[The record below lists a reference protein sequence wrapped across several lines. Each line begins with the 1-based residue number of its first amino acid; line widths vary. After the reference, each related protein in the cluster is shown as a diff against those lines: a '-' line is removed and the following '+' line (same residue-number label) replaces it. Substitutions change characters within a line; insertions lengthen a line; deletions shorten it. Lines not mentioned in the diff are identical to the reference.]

1 MVTSKVW
8 EEAMKG
14 EWKVEDMKYIKEHL
28 DSIEQ
33 EVAQLRKI
41 AIYRQTVDVDK
52 NRKAWAE
59 LMALSDEISEQWKG
73 PSAVE
78 EIRSQREKR

>member
-1 MVTSKVW
+1 
-8 EEAMKG
+8 MKG
-14 EWKVEDMKYIKEHL
+14 EWQVEDMKYIKEHL

-33 EVAQLRKI
+33 EVVQLRKI
-41 AIYRQTVDVDK
+41 AIYRQTVDIDR
-52 NRKAWAE
+52 NRKTWTE

-78 EIRSQREKR
+78 EIRSQREKC

>member
-1 MVTSKVW
+1 
-8 EEAMKG
+8 MKG

-33 EVAQLRKI
+33 EVVQLRKI
-41 AIYRQTVDVDK
+41 AIYRQTVDIDK
-52 NRKAWAE
+52 NRKTWTE
-59 LMALSDEISEQWKG
+59 LMALSNEISEQWKG

-78 EIRSQREKR
+78 EIRSQREKC

>member
-1 MVTSKVW
+1 
-8 EEAMKG
+8 MKG
-14 EWKVEDMKYIKEHL
+14 EWKMEDMKYLKEHL

-33 EVAQLRKI
+33 EVVQLRKI
-41 AIYRQTVDVDK
+41 TIYKQSVDVDK
-52 NRKAWAE
+52 NRKTWTE

-78 EIRSQREKR
+78 EIGSQREK

>member
-1 MVTSKVW
+1 MR
-8 EEAMKG
+8 G

-28 DSIEQ
+28 NSIEQ
-33 EVAQLRKI
+33 EVVQLRKI
-41 AIYRQTVDVDK
+41 TIYKQTIDVDK
-52 NRKAWAE
+52 NRKTWTE

-78 EIRSQREKR
+78 EIRSQREK